1 MVLDAMTLLAFMAHR
16 DSVDIWQDG
25 NPIDYWIDEYGFRCI
40 RYESGRWWRY
50 HLVGTTWKWFRLK
63 HDGVYAEIKPD
74 LLNEPRLNW
83 LDYLIVSIDS
93 SKTPRNRYSRGFF
106 KTYEY

>member
-63 HDGVYAEIKPD
+63 HDKFPYGKPQADEVARGGITVYTLK
-74 LLNEPRLNW
+74 
-83 LDYLIVSIDS
+83 
-93 SKTPRNRYSRGFF
+93 
-106 KTYEY
+106 

>member
-74 LLNEPRLNW
+74 LSF
-83 LDYLIVSIDS
+83 YSK
-93 SKTPRNRYSRGFF
+93 KTPTSKVGDELRLLP
-106 KTYEY
+106 T

>member
-63 HDGVYAEIKPD
+63 HDGVYAEIK
-74 LLNEPRLNW
+74 LVGL
-83 LDYLIVSIDS
+83 LIVSIDS

>member
-50 HLVGTTWKWFRLK
+50 HLVGTT
-63 HDGVYAEIKPD
+63 
-74 LLNEPRLNW
+74 
-83 LDYLIVSIDS
+83 
-93 SKTPRNRYSRGFF
+93 
-106 KTYEY
+106 

>member
-1 MVLDAMTLLAFMAHR
+1 MVLDAMALLAFMAHR

-83 LDYLIVSIDS
+83 LDY
-93 SKTPRNRYSRGFF
+93 
-106 KTYEY
+106 

>member
-16 DSVDIWQDG
+16 DSVDIWQDD
-25 NPIDYWIDEYGFRCI
+25 NKNICI
-40 RYESGRWWRY
+40 RYDNGKWWRY

-63 HDGVYAEIKPD
+63 HDGVYAEIKSD

-83 LDYLIVSIDS
+83 LDY
-93 SKTPRNRYSRGFF
+93 
-106 KTYEY
+106 

>member
-1 MVLDAMTLLAFMAHR
+1 MVLDVMTLFAFMAHR

-63 HDGVYAEIKPD
+63 RDGVYAEIKPSSSND
-74 LLNEPRLNW
+74 SRLDW
-83 LDYLIVSIDS
+83 LDY
-93 SKTPRNRYSRGFF
+93 
-106 KTYEY
+106 

>member
-1 MVLDAMTLLAFMAHR
+1 MVLDAMTLFAFMAHR

-50 HLVGTTWKWFRLK
+50 HLVGTTVLHGSGF
-63 HDGVYAEIKPD
+63 GSNTMVYMPK
-74 LLNEPRLNW
+74 
-83 LDYLIVSIDS
+83 
-93 SKTPRNRYSRGFF
+93 
-106 KTYEY
+106 

>member
-1 MVLDAMTLLAFMAHR
+1 MVFDAMTLFAFMAHR

-50 HLVGTTWKWFRLK
+50 H
-63 HDGVYAEIKPD
+63 
-74 LLNEPRLNW
+74 
-83 LDYLIVSIDS
+83 
-93 SKTPRNRYSRGFF
+93 
-106 KTYEY
+106 

>member
-1 MVLDAMTLLAFMAHR
+1 MFVF
-16 DSVDIWQDG
+16 IK
-25 NPIDYWIDEYGFRCI
+25 II
-40 RYESGRWWRY
+40 RWWRY

-83 LDYLIVSIDS
+83 LDY
-93 SKTPRNRYSRGFF
+93 
-106 KTYEY
+106 

>member
-50 HLVGTTWKWFRLK
+50 HLVLHGNGFDSNMMVYTLK
-63 HDGVYAEIKPD
+63 
-74 LLNEPRLNW
+74 
-83 LDYLIVSIDS
+83 
-93 SKTPRNRYSRGFF
+93 
-106 KTYEY
+106 